1 MNTKPLG
8 PFLGVNNRRPDFD
21 MSVRTRDIKGD
32 YVRDAV
38 DVLLTGSGT
47 FKSRKSADLILPMV
61 NAHSMFEDY
70 YVLDRAIFR
79 IHYDTLCENL
89 VHVLSTDA
97 HGDWERIGD
106 TLYFS
111 NGIDCLRIT
120 ADDEVFPWG
129 MPAATGWDVALA
141 PSPGNGMMVGMYQV
155 TVAYY
160 NDVTGEI
167 GPTAP
172 SVSCAV
178 ENSNQDTVHI
188 SLPPAHYA
196 ATHVKV
202 YVSEVSGTTP
212 YLHSTVP
219 FGVAQTIDL
228 GVPSDEEPVPARDV
242 YEKPL
247 PAGDQLFYHNGR
259 LCSISGGN
267 IYYGLPWRHGYYEP
281 LSGYVPFPADVSVA
295 MSAQNGVYVAADK
308 TYWFPGDLAKLD
320 DKVQDVLPY
329 GAVKGSTFSAP
340 NKSLYGWFGEKGLVL
355 AGTNGEVEAVMSDNI
370 TLTPPASGVSFI
382 VEDADSRRVIS
393 CGWCVN
399 LDTNAVTRYSGYDFN
414 STNGQYALNSD
425 GLYNLLGAVDVV
437 GTVSLGKHN
446 FGTEALSHMPAVYLG
461 AASALPMEL
470 TVGCLDK
477 TGAHVSYTYPAR
489 KAGSLALRRVD
500 PGKGLRANWFDLTL
514 NAVNFTL
521 ATVSFATVESKRRI

>member
-8 PFLGVNNRRPDFD
+8 PFLGINNRRPDFD
-21 MSVRTRDIKGD
+21 MSVRTRDVKGD

-38 DVLLTGSGT
+38 DVLLTGVGT
-47 FKSRKSADLILPMV
+47 FRSRKSADLVLPMG

-70 YVLDRAIFR
+70 YVLDRALFR
-79 IHYDTLCENL
+79 MCYDSMCEKL
-89 VHVLSTDA
+89 VRVLSTDA
-97 HGDWERIGD
+97 HGGWLRIGD

-111 NGIDCLRIT
+111 NGIDALRIT

-129 MPAATGWDVALA
+129 MPAPTGWGVVVEPA
-141 PSPGNGMMVGMYQV
+141 PGNGMMVGMYQV
-155 TVAYY
+155 AVAYY
-160 NDVTGEI
+160 NEVTCEI

-178 ENSNQDTVHI
+178 ENFNQDTLRI
-188 SLPPAHYA
+188 TLPPAHYA

-202 YVSEVSGTTP
+202 YISEVSGTTP
-212 YLHSTVP
+212 YLHSTVA
-219 FGVAQTIDL
+219 FGATQVVDL
-228 GVPSDEEPVPARDV
+228 GALSEEEPVPVRDV
-242 YEKPL
+242 YESPM
-247 PAGDQLFYHNGR
+247 PPGDQLFYHNGR
-259 LCSISGGN
+259 LCSISSN
-267 IYYGLPWRHGYYEP
+267 AIYYGTPWRHGYYEP
-281 LSGYVPFPADVSVA
+281 HDGYIPFPADVSIA
-295 MSAQNGVYVAADK
+295 ISAQNGVYVAADK

-425 GLYNLLGAVDVV
+425 GLCNLLGDGDVT

-521 ATVSFATVESKRRI
+521 ATVSFATVASNRRI